1 MIKWDDLKIMILL
14 ENSFREEIDLLID
27 LFADELMI
35 FFD

>member
-1 MIKWDDLKIMILL
+1 MIKWDDLKIMISL

-27 LFADELMI
+27 LFAGELMI